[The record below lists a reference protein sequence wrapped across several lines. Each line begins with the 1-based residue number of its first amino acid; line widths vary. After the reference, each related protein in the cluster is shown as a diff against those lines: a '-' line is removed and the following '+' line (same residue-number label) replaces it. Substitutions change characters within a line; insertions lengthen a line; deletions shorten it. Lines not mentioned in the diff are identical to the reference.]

1 MTKFIRKIF
10 IKDYQ
15 NVEDSK
21 VREKHGIL
29 ASIFGIIANLLLF
42 SFKIAVGVLSF
53 SMAIIADALNNLTD
67 FFSCIV
73 NLIGFKVASKP
84 ADKDHPYGH
93 ERIEYL
99 AGLIIS
105 FVIVVAAVLLFSSS
119 VQELISP
126 SKEIDITILPFIIMP
141 VAIVVKI
148 LLGLFYRSIGKA
160 INSLSL
166 KAAMEDSFND
176 ALVTTFVLIAQL
188 IQYYNPSAWYIDSS
202 VSLILSLFVFYS
214 GIKMIKE
221 TMSPLIGK
229 APELKNVEEI
239 KSAIK
244 EINGVIG
251 IHDMIFHSYGP
262 TKNYLTLHIEV
273 DGKLNL
279 FDAHEIADE
288 VETFVKTKYMIDT
301 TVHIDPVDIE
311 SKEYVELK
319 NKITSILKNIDESL
333 SFHDL
338 RKLDVQNKP
347 RIMFDIEINE
357 KCKIQSQDIAN
368 EVIQKI
374 KELYPT
380 YKIEIKID
388 NNYIG

>member
-1 MTKFIRKIF
+1 MTKFIRKLF
-10 IKDYQ
+10 IKNYTEIE
-15 NVEDSK
+15 NPK
-21 VREKHGIL
+21 VREAHGIM
-29 ASIFGIIANLLLF
+29 ASIFGIITNLFLF
-42 SFKIAVGVLSF
+42 CFKITVGLLTF
-53 SMAIIADALNNLTD
+53 SMSIIADAINNLTD
-67 FFSCIV
+67 FFSCGI

-105 FVIVVAAVLLFSSS
+105 FVIVVVAVLLFNSSI
-119 VQELISP
+119 QELISP
-126 SKEIDITILPFIIMP
+126 EKTMISSIWPFVIMP
-141 VAIVVKI
+141 IAIVVKI
-148 LLGLFYRSIGKA
+148 GLGLFYRSIGKT

-166 KAAMEDSFND
+166 KAAMQDSIND
-176 ALVTTFVLIAQL
+176 AIVTAVVLIAQI
-188 IQYYNPSAWYIDSS
+188 IQFYIPECWYIDSS
-202 VSLILSLFVFYS
+202 VSLVLSLFVLYS

-239 KSAIK
+239 KEDVKKID
-244 EINGVIG
+244 GVIG

-279 FDAHEIADE
+279 FDAHTIADE
-288 VETFVKTKYMIDT
+288 VETFINKKYFIDA

-311 SKEYVELK
+311 SQDFNKLK
-319 NKITSILKNIDESL
+319 NKINQIVKNIDQCL

-338 RKLDVQNKP
+338 RKIDVASNP
-347 RIMFDIEINE
+347 RIIFDLEIND
-357 KCKIQSQDIAN
+357 KCKKDPQDLVSIII
-368 EVIQKI
+368 E
-374 KELYPT
+374 ELKKDYPD
-380 YKIEIKID
+380 YKIEIKAD

>member
-1 MTKFIRKIF
+1 MTKFIRKLF
-10 IKDYQ
+10 IKNYTEIE
-15 NVEDSK
+15 NPK
-21 VREKHGIL
+21 VREAHGVM
-29 ASIFGIIANLLLF
+29 ASIFGIITNLLLF
-42 SFKIAVGVLSF
+42 CFKITVGLLTF
-53 SMAIIADALNNLTD
+53 SMSIIADAINNLTD
-67 FFSCIV
+67 FFSCGV

-105 FVIVVAAVLLFSSS
+105 FIIVVVAVLLFNSSIT
-119 VQELISP
+119 ELINPEKTLVAS
-126 SKEIDITILPFIIMP
+126 IWPFIIMP
-141 VAIVVKI
+141 VAIIVKI
-148 LLGLFYRSIGKA
+148 VLGLFYRSIGKT

-166 KAAMEDSFND
+166 KAAMQDSIND
-176 ALVTTFVLIAQL
+176 AIVTGVVLVAQI
-188 IQYYNPSAWYIDSS
+188 IQYYVPEAWYIDSS
-202 VSLILSLFVFYS
+202 VSLVLSLFVLYS

-239 KSAIK
+239 KENVKKIS
-244 EINGVIG
+244 GVIG
-251 IHDMIFHSYGP
+251 VHDMIFHSYGP

-279 FDAHEIADE
+279 FDAHTIADE
-288 VETFVKTKYMIDT
+288 VENFINKTYFIET

-311 SKEYVELK
+311 SEDFNILK
-319 NKITSILKNIDESL
+319 NKINEIIKNVDSSL

-338 RKLDVQNKP
+338 RKIGVANNP
-347 RIMFDIEINE
+347 RIIFDLEINE
-357 KCKIQSQDIAN
+357 NCKEKPSDVILTIAN
-368 EVIQKI
+368 EI
-374 KELYPT
+374 KKEYPK
-380 YKIEIKID
+380 YKIEIKPD

>member
-15 NVEDSK
+15 NIEDAK
-21 VREKHGIL
+21 VRESHGIL
-29 ASIFGIIANLLLF
+29 ASIFGIIVNLLLF
-42 SFKIAVGVLSF
+42 SFKIVVGVLSF

-105 FVIVVAAVLLFSSS
+105 FVIVVAAVLLFASSI
-119 VQELISP
+119 QELISP
-126 SKEIDITILPFIIMP
+126 SKEIDITIWPFIIMP

-148 LLGLFYRSIGKA
+148 FLGLFYRGMGKA

-166 KAAMEDSFND
+166 KAAMKDSFND
-176 ALVTTFVLIAQL
+176 GLVTTFVLIAQL
-188 IQYYNPSAWYIDSS
+188 IQYYVPSTWYIDSS
-202 VSLILSLFVFYS
+202 VSLILSLFVLYS
-214 GIKMIKE
+214 GIKMVKE
-221 TMSPLIGK
+221 TMSPLIGS

-239 KSAIK
+239 KNDIK
-244 EINGVIG
+244 MLNGVIG

-288 VETFVKTKYMIDT
+288 VENFVKTKYMIDT
-301 TVHIDPVDIE
+301 TVHIDPVDVD
-311 SKEYVELK
+311 SKEFIELK
-319 NKITSILKNIDESL
+319 NRISSILKNIDESL

-338 RKLDVQNKP
+338 RKIDVQNKP
-347 RIMFDIEINE
+347 RILFDIEIND
-357 KCKIQSQDIAN
+357 KCKIQIQDIAHQVIN
-368 EVIQKI
+368 EL
-374 KELYPT
+374 KEFYPL

>member
-42 SFKIAVGVLSF
+42 SFKIAVGILSF

-141 VAIVVKI
+141 VAIVAKI

>member
-1 MTKFIRKIF
+1 MTKFIRKLF
-10 IKDYQ
+10 IKNYTEIE
-15 NVEDSK
+15 NPK
-21 VREKHGIL
+21 VREAHGIM
-29 ASIFGIIANLLLF
+29 ASIFGIITNLFLF
-42 SFKIAVGVLSF
+42 CFKITVGLLTF
-53 SMAIIADALNNLTD
+53 SMSIIADAINNLTD
-67 FFSCIV
+67 FFSCGI

-105 FVIVVAAVLLFSSS
+105 FVIVVVAVLLFNSSI
-119 VQELISP
+119 QELISP
-126 SKEIDITILPFIIMP
+126 EKTMISSIWPFVIMP
-141 VAIVVKI
+141 IAIVVKI
-148 LLGLFYRSIGKA
+148 GLGLFYRSIGKT

-166 KAAMEDSFND
+166 KAAMQDSIND
-176 ALVTTFVLIAQL
+176 AIVTAVVLIAQI
-188 IQYYNPSAWYIDSS
+188 IQFYIPECWYIDSS
-202 VSLILSLFVFYS
+202 VSLVLSLFVLYS

-239 KSAIK
+239 KEDVKKID
-244 EINGVIG
+244 GVIG

-279 FDAHEIADE
+279 FDAHTIADE
-288 VETFVKTKYMIDT
+288 VETFINKKYFIDA

-311 SKEYVELK
+311 SQDFNKLK
-319 NKITSILKNIDESL
+319 NKINQIVKNIDQCL

-338 RKLDVQNKP
+338 RKIDVASNP
-347 RIMFDIEINE
+347 RIIFDLEIND
-357 KCKIQSQDIAN
+357 KCKKDPQDLVSIIV
-368 EVIQKI
+368 E
-374 KELYPT
+374 ELKKDYPD
-380 YKIEIKID
+380 YKIEIKAD

>member
-1 MTKFIRKIF
+1 MTKFIRKLF
-10 IKDYQ
+10 IKNYTEIE
-15 NVEDSK
+15 NPK
-21 VREKHGIL
+21 VREAHGIM
-29 ASIFGIIANLLLF
+29 ASIFGIITNLFLF
-42 SFKIAVGVLSF
+42 CFKITIGLLTF
-53 SMAIIADALNNLTD
+53 SMSIIADAINNLTD
-67 FFSCIV
+67 FFSCGI

-105 FVIVVAAVLLFSSS
+105 FVIVVVAVLLFNSSI
-119 VQELISP
+119 QELISP
-126 SKEIDITILPFIIMP
+126 EKTMISSIWPFVIMP
-141 VAIVVKI
+141 IAIVVKI
-148 LLGLFYRSIGKA
+148 GLGLFYRSIGKT

-166 KAAMEDSFND
+166 KAAMQDSIND
-176 ALVTTFVLIAQL
+176 AIVTAVVLIAQI
-188 IQYYNPSAWYIDSS
+188 IQFYIPECWYIDSS
-202 VSLILSLFVFYS
+202 VSLVLSLFVLYS

-239 KSAIK
+239 KEDVKKID
-244 EINGVIG
+244 GVIG

-279 FDAHEIADE
+279 FDAHTIADE
-288 VETFVKTKYMIDT
+288 VETFINKKYFIDA

-311 SKEYVELK
+311 SQDFNKLK
-319 NKITSILKNIDESL
+319 NKINQIVKNIDQCL

-338 RKLDVQNKP
+338 RKIDVASNP
-347 RIMFDIEINE
+347 RIIFDLEIND
-357 KCKIQSQDIAN
+357 KCKNDPQDLVSIII
-368 EVIQKI
+368 E
-374 KELYPT
+374 ELKKDYPD
-380 YKIEIKID
+380 YKIEIKAD

>member
-1 MTKFIRKIF
+1 MTKFIRKLF
-10 IKDYQ
+10 IKNYTEIE
-15 NVEDSK
+15 NPK
-21 VREKHGIL
+21 VREAHGIM
-29 ASIFGIIANLLLF
+29 ASIFGIITNLFLF
-42 SFKIAVGVLSF
+42 CFKITVGLLTF
-53 SMAIIADALNNLTD
+53 SMSIIADAINNLTD
-67 FFSCIV
+67 FFSCGI

-105 FVIVVAAVLLFSSS
+105 FVIVVVAVLLFNSSI
-119 VQELISP
+119 QELISP
-126 SKEIDITILPFIIMP
+126 EKTMISSIWPFVIMP
-141 VAIVVKI
+141 IAIVVKI
-148 LLGLFYRSIGKA
+148 GLGLFYRSIGKT

-166 KAAMEDSFND
+166 KAAMQDSIND
-176 ALVTTFVLIAQL
+176 AIVTAVVLIAQI
-188 IQYYNPSAWYIDSS
+188 IQFYIPECWYIDSS
-202 VSLILSLFVFYS
+202 VSLVLSLFVLYS

-239 KSAIK
+239 KEDVKKID
-244 EINGVIG
+244 GVIG

-279 FDAHEIADE
+279 FDAHTIADE
-288 VETFVKTKYMIDT
+288 VETFINKKYFIDA

-311 SKEYVELK
+311 SQDFNKLK
-319 NKITSILKNIDESL
+319 NKINQIVKNIDQCL

-338 RKLDVQNKP
+338 RKIDVASNP
-347 RIMFDIEINE
+347 RIIFDLEIND
-357 KCKIQSQDIAN
+357 KCKNDPQDLVSIII
-368 EVIQKI
+368 E
-374 KELYPT
+374 ELKKDYPD
-380 YKIEIKID
+380 YKIEIKAD

>member
-99 AGLIIS
+99 SGLIIS

-319 NKITSILKNIDESL
+319 NKITSILKNIDEYL

>member
-1 MTKFIRKIF
+1 MTKFIRKLF
-10 IKDYQ
+10 IKNYTEIE
-15 NVEDSK
+15 NPK
-21 VREKHGIL
+21 VREAHGIM
-29 ASIFGIIANLLLF
+29 ASIFGIITNLFLF
-42 SFKIAVGVLSF
+42 CFKITVGLLTF
-53 SMAIIADALNNLTD
+53 SMSIIADAINNLTD
-67 FFSCIV
+67 FFSCGI

-105 FVIVVAAVLLFSSS
+105 FVIVVVAVLLFNSSI
-119 VQELISP
+119 QELISP
-126 SKEIDITILPFIIMP
+126 EKTMISSIWPFAIMP
-141 VAIVVKI
+141 IAIVVKI
-148 LLGLFYRSIGKA
+148 GLGLFYRSIGKT

-166 KAAMEDSFND
+166 KAAMQDSIND
-176 ALVTTFVLIAQL
+176 AIVTAVVLIAQI
-188 IQYYNPSAWYIDSS
+188 IQFYIPECWYIDSS
-202 VSLILSLFVFYS
+202 VSLVLSLFVLYS

-239 KSAIK
+239 KEDVKKID
-244 EINGVIG
+244 GVIG

-279 FDAHEIADE
+279 FDAHTIADE
-288 VETFVKTKYMIDT
+288 VETFINKKYFIDA

-311 SKEYVELK
+311 SQDFNKLK
-319 NKITSILKNIDESL
+319 NKINQIVKNIDQCL

-338 RKLDVQNKP
+338 RKIDVASNP
-347 RIMFDIEINE
+347 RIIFDLEIND
-357 KCKIQSQDIAN
+357 KCKKDPQDLVSIII
-368 EVIQKI
+368 E
-374 KELYPT
+374 ELKKDYPD
-380 YKIEIKID
+380 YKIEIKAD

>member
-1 MTKFIRKIF
+1 MTKFIRKLF
-10 IKDYQ
+10 IKNYTEIE
-15 NVEDSK
+15 NPK
-21 VREKHGIL
+21 VREAHGIM
-29 ASIFGIIANLLLF
+29 ASIFGIITNLFLF
-42 SFKIAVGVLSF
+42 CFKITIGLLTF
-53 SMAIIADALNNLTD
+53 SMSIIADAINNLTD
-67 FFSCIV
+67 FFSCGI

-105 FVIVVAAVLLFSSS
+105 FVIVVVAVLLFNSSI
-119 VQELISP
+119 QELISP
-126 SKEIDITILPFIIMP
+126 EKTMISSIWPFVIMP
-141 VAIVVKI
+141 IAIVVKI
-148 LLGLFYRSIGKA
+148 GLGLFYRSIGKT

-166 KAAMEDSFND
+166 KAAMQDSIDD
-176 ALVTTFVLIAQL
+176 AIVTAVVLIAQI
-188 IQYYNPSAWYIDSS
+188 IQFYIPECWYIDSS
-202 VSLILSLFVFYS
+202 VSLVLSLFVLYS

-239 KSAIK
+239 KEDVKKID
-244 EINGVIG
+244 GVIG

-279 FDAHEIADE
+279 FDAHTIADE
-288 VETFVKTKYMIDT
+288 VETFINKKYFIDA

-311 SKEYVELK
+311 SQDFNKLK
-319 NKITSILKNIDESL
+319 NKINQIVKNIDQCL

-338 RKLDVQNKP
+338 RKIDVASNP
-347 RIMFDIEINE
+347 RIIFDLEIND
-357 KCKIQSQDIAN
+357 KCKKDPQDLVSIII
-368 EVIQKI
+368 E
-374 KELYPT
+374 ELKKDYPD
-380 YKIEIKID
+380 YKIEIKAD

>member
-1 MTKFIRKIF
+1 MTKFIRKLF
-10 IKDYQ
+10 IKNYTEIE
-15 NVEDSK
+15 NPK
-21 VREKHGIL
+21 VREAHGIM
-29 ASIFGIIANLLLF
+29 ASIFGIITNLFLF
-42 SFKIAVGVLSF
+42 CFKITVGLLTF
-53 SMAIIADALNNLTD
+53 SMSIIADAINNLTD
-67 FFSCIV
+67 FFSCGI

-105 FVIVVAAVLLFSSS
+105 FVIVVVAVLLFNSSI
-119 VQELISP
+119 QELISP
-126 SKEIDITILPFIIMP
+126 EKTMISSIWAFVIMP
-141 VAIVVKI
+141 IAIVVKI
-148 LLGLFYRSIGKA
+148 GLGLFYRSIGKT

-166 KAAMEDSFND
+166 KAAMQDSIND
-176 ALVTTFVLIAQL
+176 AIVTAVVLIAQI
-188 IQYYNPSAWYIDSS
+188 IQFYIPECWYIDSS
-202 VSLILSLFVFYS
+202 VSLVLSLFVLYS

-239 KSAIK
+239 KEDVKKID
-244 EINGVIG
+244 GVIG

-279 FDAHEIADE
+279 FDAHTIADE
-288 VETFVKTKYMIDT
+288 VETFINKKYFIDA

-311 SKEYVELK
+311 SQDFNKLK
-319 NKITSILKNIDESL
+319 NKINQIVKNIDQCL

-338 RKLDVQNKP
+338 RKIDVASNP
-347 RIMFDIEINE
+347 RIIFDLEIND
-357 KCKIQSQDIAN
+357 KCKKDPQDLVSIII
-368 EVIQKI
+368 E
-374 KELYPT
+374 ELKKDYPD
-380 YKIEIKID
+380 YKIEIKAD

>member
-1 MTKFIRKIF
+1 MTKFIRKLF
-10 IKDYQ
+10 IKNYTEIE
-15 NVEDSK
+15 NPK
-21 VREKHGIL
+21 VREAHGIM
-29 ASIFGIIANLLLF
+29 ASIFGIITNLFLF
-42 SFKIAVGVLSF
+42 CFKIIVGLLTF
-53 SMAIIADALNNLTD
+53 SMSIIADAINNLTD
-67 FFSCIV
+67 FFSCGI

-105 FVIVVAAVLLFSSS
+105 FVIVVVAVLLFNSSI
-119 VQELISP
+119 QELISP
-126 SKEIDITILPFIIMP
+126 EKTMISSIWPFVIMP
-141 VAIVVKI
+141 IAIVVKI
-148 LLGLFYRSIGKA
+148 GLGLFYRSIGKT

-166 KAAMEDSFND
+166 KAAMQDSIND
-176 ALVTTFVLIAQL
+176 AIVTAVVLIAQI
-188 IQYYNPSAWYIDSS
+188 IQFYIPECWYIDSS
-202 VSLILSLFVFYS
+202 VSLVLSLFVLYS

-239 KSAIK
+239 KEDVKKID
-244 EINGVIG
+244 GVIG

-279 FDAHEIADE
+279 FDAHTIADE
-288 VETFVKTKYMIDT
+288 VETFINKKYFIDA

-311 SKEYVELK
+311 SQDFNKLK
-319 NKITSILKNIDESL
+319 NKINQIVKNIDQCL

-338 RKLDVQNKP
+338 RKIDVASNP
-347 RIMFDIEINE
+347 RIIFDLEIND
-357 KCKIQSQDIAN
+357 KCKKDPQDLVSIII
-368 EVIQKI
+368 E
-374 KELYPT
+374 ELKKDYPD
-380 YKIEIKID
+380 YKIEIKAD